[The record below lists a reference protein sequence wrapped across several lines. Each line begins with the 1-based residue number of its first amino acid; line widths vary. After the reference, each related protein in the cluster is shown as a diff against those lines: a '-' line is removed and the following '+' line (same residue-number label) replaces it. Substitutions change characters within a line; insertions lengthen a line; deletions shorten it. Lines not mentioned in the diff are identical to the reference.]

1 MASRRPI
8 VLRSDTTPARLQEV
22 PDGDQIDAD
31 VMANAVAVVLTGLAT
46 TNNSGIVASD
56 TILQALGK
64 LQAQVTSKAPSE
76 SPTFT
81 GAPAVPNLRLANV
94 LSANA
99 NTLDYYEEGTW
110 TPTIGVTTP
119 GNLSI
124 NYATQVGRYT
134 RIGNVCSIECR
145 LVFTPTY
152 TTASGDIRIEGL
164 PFASLAQAGINYVG
178 FVFTGN
184 LIYPANTY
192 VATGSIGSN
201 ISRVGLITSSSTV
214 APRTLRL
221 EEAMPSGTAGI
232 DLRYT
237 AVYKV

>member
-1 MASRRPI
+1 MKHVGSKSA
-8 VLRSDTTPARLQEV
+8 PADIATQ
-22 PDGDQIDAD
+22 AD
-31 VMANAVAVVLTGLAT
+31 VAALNSAIGLK
-46 TNNSGIVASD
+46 ASTD
-56 TILQALGK
+56 SPAL
-64 LQAQVTSKAPSE
+64 
-76 SPTFT
+76 T
-81 GAPAVPNLRLANV
+81 GAPSTSNMRFANA

-110 TPTIGVTTP
+110 TPTIGVATP
-119 GNLSI
+119 GDLSI
-124 NYATQVGRYT
+124 SYATQVGRYT
-134 RIGNVCSIECR
+134 RVGNICSIECR

-152 TTASGDIRIEGL
+152 TTAAGDIRIEGL
-164 PFASLAQAGINYVG
+164 PFPSLAQAGINYVG
-178 FVFTGN
+178 FIFTGN
-184 LIYPANTY
+184 VIYPANTY